1 VEAMIEKELEGK
13 SLDQLVETAC
23 QELGCIPQD
32 LEIEILEYNTSSSLL
47 GISGKKI
54 KIKAKIKSDKILSE
68 RANKA
73 LMFLKDLLNYAGFN
87 VETKVNLLKDQM
99 QVEILFSGED
109 IKYLIENGAEPL
121 SALEFLTNKVVA
133 KALGVGPKI
142 ILKPQG
148 IDIEKEKKLVNAVKR
163 AIEKVKTT
171 RESQVIKV
179 GSQREQKIV
188 TNILKQEEKNI
199 SYTIE
204 GEGRQKRIILNWKE

>member
-1 VEAMIEKELEGK
+1 MIEKELEGK

>member
-1 VEAMIEKELEGK
+1 MVEKELEGK
-13 SLDQLVETAC
+13 SLDQLIETAC

-47 GISGKKI
+47 GISGKRI
-54 KIKAKIKSDKILSE
+54 KIKAKIKPDKVLSE

-73 LMFLKDLLNYAGFN
+73 LMFLKDLFNYAGFSI
-87 VETKVNLLKDQM
+87 ETKTNLLKEQM
-99 QVEILFSGED
+99 QVEILFSGAD

-142 ILKPQG
+142 ILKPHG
-148 IDIEKEKKLVNAVKR
+148 INIEREKRLVNVVKR
-163 AIEKVKTT
+163 AVEKVKTT
-171 RESQVIKV
+171 KESQVIKI
-179 GSQREQKIV
+179 GSQKEQKIV

-199 SYTIE
+199 SYVIE
-204 GEGRQKRIILNWKE
+204 GEGSQKRIILNWKE